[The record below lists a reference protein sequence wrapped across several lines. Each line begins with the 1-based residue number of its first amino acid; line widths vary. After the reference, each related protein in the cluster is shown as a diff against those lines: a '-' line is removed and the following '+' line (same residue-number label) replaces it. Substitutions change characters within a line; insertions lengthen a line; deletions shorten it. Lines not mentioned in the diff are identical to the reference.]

1 MQDQGSRCENV
12 NVIERTQDRN
22 DLKDVK
28 GDKKEVQGEQ
38 TYPA

>member
-1 MQDQGSRCENV
+1 M
-12 NVIERTQDRN
+12 IEKMQDRN

-28 GDKKEVQGEQ
+28 GDEKEVQGEQ